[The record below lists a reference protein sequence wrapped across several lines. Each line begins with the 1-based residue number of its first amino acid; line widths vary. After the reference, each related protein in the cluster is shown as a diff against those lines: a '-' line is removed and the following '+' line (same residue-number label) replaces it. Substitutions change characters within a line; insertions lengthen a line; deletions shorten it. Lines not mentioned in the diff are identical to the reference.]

1 MAEAPVVENPGTI
14 ILRDM
19 FARDRENAWQVA
31 TYQRSRRDELT
42 SKIRFALAALN
53 GASAVAVL
61 TILGNLPIGLL
72 TRDDAVIALLGFV
85 AGVALSGLSLY
96 IHEGHLTY
104 LVGESFVRA
113 RSLDSC
119 VSAVEAGSDETMSQA
134 RHDFMENAHEAEKNM
149 STPENGYGVF
159 AAHLAGGCW
168 FGSTLIL
175 VARAAGLS

>member
-1 MAEAPVVENPGTI
+1 MAEAKIERAATGV
-14 ILRDM
+14 LREM

-61 TILGNLPIGLL
+61 TILGNLPIGEL
-72 TRDDAVIALLGFV
+72 TREDAVVSLIGLV
-85 AGVALSGLSLY
+85 VGVALSGLSLY

-104 LVGESFVRA
+104 LAGQSFVRA

-119 VSAVEAGSDETMSQA
+119 VSAVEAASDEAMFQA
-134 RHDFMENAHEAEKNM
+134 RHAFMEKAHQAEKNM
-149 STPENGYGVF
+149 SAAENGYGVF
-159 AAHLAGGCW
+159 AAHFAGGCW
-168 FGSTLIL
+168 FASTLIL
-175 VARAAGLS
+175 VAKAAGLS